1 MKNPNLFAEKL
12 VKKRISASRHDDEVV
27 SQRVGGLLRRAA
39 LVVSLHHK
47 EIIPIPAKPATNLY

>member
-12 VKKRISASRHDDEVV
+12 VKKRISAFGR
-27 SQRVGGLLRRAA
+27 LLRRVA